1 MELCSVFKPT
11 WSRGSMMA
19 TCHWSCH
26 LEFSICWHPMVLWH
40 TVRHTMPVLRNRF
53 PPRCRDI
60 GAELFPRHP
69 LWTSLEVLWHIFRAT
84 GSWRLLGSKLFI
96 WSVLQQRLGRVEKLQ
111 TDFVF
116 AFFSQMLPVFVNST
130 VNNVNSTVTG
140 FDFELQY
147 CCGAYA
153 AKCAHFSF
161 HCFPETR
168 CEIEN
173 AGGSPS
179 TCDNGRLLSPPRYT
193 TIHEMSGDFHRG
205 QKLRLRGAFA
215 KSFGGSCRSAS
226 CEIMWLLPNS
236 RAKLSALWNAFVN
249 LKSWIPIAKQWNNYA
264 IQS

>member
-1 MELCSVFKPT
+1 MLLTLESHQIHIDGVVFSIQTYMEQRVNDGKHVIDHAI
-11 WSRGSMMA
+11 WS
-19 TCHWSCH
+19 
-26 LEFSICWHPMVLWH
+26 FSICWHPMVLWH

-116 AFFSQMLPVFVNST
+116 AFFSQ
-130 VNNVNSTVTG
+130 NVASFCEQHSEQCEQHSYRFWLWAAILLRSVRRQMCSLFFSLFSWNTLWNW
-140 FDFELQY
+140 ELLADHQ
-147 CCGAYA
+147 ALA
-153 AKCAHFSF
+153 TMDA
-161 HCFPETR
+161 CF
-168 CEIEN
+168 
-173 AGGSPS
+173 
-179 TCDNGRLLSPPRYT
+179 SPPRYT

-215 KSFGGSCRSAS
+215 KSFGGF
-226 CEIMWLLPNS
+226 L
-236 RAKLSALWNAFVN
+236 
-249 LKSWIPIAKQWNNYA
+249 
-264 IQS
+264 